1 MYITLFYDDFL
12 IGTELSDVMSILS
25 PSIDATSL
33 TSDITSIS
41 GIVTSVEPTSGT
53 SGKYI
58 VNKYIIEFC
67 QLATKQP
74 LLVLITTSS
83 AFGIMLII
91 IVVITIIVIVIVCL
105 KKKRYK
111 GEGKNNLVSIGN
123 EQDNEKGNLL

>member
-1 MYITLFYDDFL
+1 MYITLFYDDLL

-25 PSIDATSL
+25 PSIDTTSL

-67 QLATKQP
+67 QLATKQS
-74 LLVLITTSS
+74 LLILITTTSS
-83 AFGIMLII
+83 AFGIMLI

-105 KKKRYK
+105 KKKRIE
-111 GEGKNNLVSIGN
+111 GGGKNRHILDYINILYPCV
-123 EQDNEKGNLL
+123 L

>member
-25 PSIDATSL
+25 PSIDTTSL

-74 LLVLITTSS
+74 LLILITTSS
-83 AFGIMLII
+83 AFGIMLI

-105 KKKRYK
+105 KKKRIE
-111 GEGKNNLVSIGN
+111 GGGKNRYILDYINILYPCV
-123 EQDNEKGNLL
+123 L